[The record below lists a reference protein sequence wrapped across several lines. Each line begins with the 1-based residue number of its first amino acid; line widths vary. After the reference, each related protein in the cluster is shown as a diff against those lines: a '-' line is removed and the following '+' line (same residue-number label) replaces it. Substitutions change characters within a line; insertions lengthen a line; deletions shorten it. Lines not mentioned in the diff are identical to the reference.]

1 MTAADVPTRAARRA
15 TDSVVAPLGVRE
27 VIEAGLFV
35 GPIGFDLGSTGSSD
49 VLRELE
55 RSAAARSLV
64 VVSPSTG
71 ASVEPVTADR
81 WADLAFALRVPPR
94 AHAGG
99 LALLGCTIDEAL
111 AARGLD
117 RFDVLLL
124 DGVDPFDHPASV
136 ADRVTAVLAAGS
148 VGALGLVNHT
158 GPQVRAL
165 LAHLPDELHL
175 AVLGVALDDVSP
187 VSLQAGGLDLALE
200 LGTVPLVEFHAGLR
214 FPHRPTIDPESLS
227 VLLHHPARPIVAVS
241 HDDLAGRAI
250 AAESLSCDLDRETI
264 RRLLDA

>member
-1 MTAADVPTRAARRA
+1 MTAADVPIRTTRAA

-35 GPIGFDLGSTGSSD
+35 GPIGFDSGSAHSPD

-55 RSAAARSLV
+55 RPTTARSLV
-64 VVSPSTG
+64 VVSPTAG
-71 ASVEPVTADR
+71 ESVHGISDR

-99 LALLGCTIDEAL
+99 LADLGHTVDAAL
-111 AARGLD
+111 QARGLD

-136 ADRVTAVLAAGS
+136 ADRVMTVLAAGT

-158 GPQVRAL
+158 EGQVRAL
-165 LAHLPDELHL
+165 LAHLPEELHL
-175 AVLGVALDDVSP
+175 AILGVSLDDVSTP
-187 VSLQAGGLDLALE
+187 SLQAGGLDLALE
-200 LGTVPLVEFHAGLR
+200 LGTIPLVQLHPGLR
-214 FPHRPTIDPESLS
+214 FQHRPTIDPESLA
-227 VLLHHPARPIVAVS
+227 VLLHHPARPIVSVS

-250 AAESLSCDLDRETI
+250 ATESLLCDLDRETI